1 MSYSYNRLYETQ
13 FRGNNV
19 IPATYGNV
27 SVYTTG
33 KADIGSIT
41 TTNLAIGKNNTAN
54 ALDVNGNVVIS
65 GNTKTNVLTVGKD
78 LSDPYYS
85 VDVSGNSNFSGQ
97 SFEFFKEKNGVLHG
111 FSSYVEPSTPS
122 FFGTY
127 HQQYSLDVDMNQ
139 LSSNFIVKAQTP
151 TDLKT
156 YINLNYNQGNVNV
169 EPVLQ
174 LYRPIV
180 LEAPSSDLSI
190 VNKAYIDT
198 NTMTNSS
205 NQTITGQKTF
215 SQPFQNQTLTNP
227 FMRDF
232 SNNGFTVPAGAG
244 ARITMLGT
252 VGAYNIGYSN
262 WTFVSGASA
271 TRTNTVQWWYGS
283 GTTLEWTQ
291 TQIVGAPP
299 TANSGAFSGN
309 YALAFTTNAPTQSF
323 YTQMGVVLP
332 AGYYTMTFYSYFG
345 SSPYGGGYIGS
356 TSAFVNISVDKSPD
370 TLNYSDPETRA
381 NSAWKLRTFN
391 FQVVGAGF
399 ATYIR
404 WTPNETQSA
413 LYTFRWAIA
422 GISIRKNNGNFFT
435 DASGTTMVGGNY
447 SFLENPVLNNP
458 IAQNSITCQGTPQ
471 FSLKTGASNL
481 VLNSAFNTSNNN
493 VNNVGIGWGLLSN
506 SLMTNNTIVGA
517 YSGGRST
524 SLNECNIYG
533 YRVSAMNRDTAIGSY
548 IRCNDVSF
556 NYNGW
561 NTVIGSFIGIEN
573 SDTRQASTGVAWRCV
588 AIGSEQYTSYNGF
601 GKNPRSPAECISIGY
616 RSQHK
621 SWDNWNV
628 SIGNYSLYNINGNNG
643 EDDGLGYRHY
653 TQYNVALGHEAGTF
667 GNNYSY
673 NTFIGARADASLN
686 DCSFN
691 TAIGYNAK
699 ANAFR
704 YCSAFGSGVVNTVAD
719 SIRLGRPADTTQI
732 DGSLNVLK
740 GVNITG
746 NLVVSGSTTFTSL
759 PTCSATVSSANQ
771 LTNKSYVDAAIAGSV
786 PTGVALTA
794 SANTFTAQ
802 NIFNGFAPQTD
813 TDPSVANDLTRK
825 SWIDTQLAGKQATG
839 SYAVLGSANTFTQQ
853 NVFNSFCPQTSVAPT
868 GTNDLVRKA
877 YVDGTFVNIGSS
889 QTITGAKTFQG
900 GITATATQTI
910 TFGTNTITAG
920 AVRVG
925 TTPYGFAGGIVFP
938 QADTNR
944 KLVLYPVNNNGIQNY
959 TIGASNTVGEMIFL
973 VPDNTKSFKFE
984 YGTSATTKSTIMTV
998 INSGSKMY
1006 STLAFNDGTKDNT
1019 LIKTADGNSNGGI
1032 TLFNN
1037 AQFNMYS
1044 GTTTAS
1050 APFFTMDNISGGMS
1064 YYGTSANYYNTDW
1077 YIKNALGITHGHWS
1091 TVSLDLSGCLLQ
1103 VEQMNVAHANTG
1115 GITGGITL
1123 SKPFNQYYAVEATG
1137 TAFTITL
1144 PEITSKEMGKEIVF
1158 RKVKQTGTLV
1168 SITFAGNGT
1177 QKVYGT
1183 QLTGANTNALMTS
1196 SVYIVRLVA
1205 LLDATTGG
1213 GVYGWFQV

>member
-1 MSYSYNRLYETQ
+1 
-13 FRGNNV
+13 
-19 IPATYGNV
+19 
-27 SVYTTG
+27 
-33 KADIGSIT
+33 
-41 TTNLAIGKNNTAN
+41 
-54 ALDVNGNVVIS
+54 
-65 GNTKTNVLTVGKD
+65 
-78 LSDPYYS
+78 
-85 VDVSGNSNFSGQ
+85 
-97 SFEFFKEKNGVLHG
+97 
-111 FSSYVEPSTPS
+111 
-122 FFGTY
+122 
-127 HQQYSLDVDMNQ
+127 
-139 LSSNFIVKAQTP
+139 
-151 TDLKT
+151 
-156 YINLNYNQGNVNV
+156 
-169 EPVLQ
+169 
-174 LYRPIV
+174 
-180 LEAPSSDLSI
+180 
-190 VNKAYIDT
+190 
-198 NTMTNSS
+198 
-205 NQTITGQKTF
+205 
-215 SQPFQNQTLTNP
+215 
-227 FMRDF
+227 
-232 SNNGFTVPAGAG
+232 
-244 ARITMLGT
+244 
-252 VGAYNIGYSN
+252 
-262 WTFVSGASA
+262 
-271 TRTNTVQWWYGS
+271 
-283 GTTLEWTQ
+283 
-291 TQIVGAPP
+291 
-299 TANSGAFSGN
+299 
-309 YALAFTTNAPTQSF
+309 
-323 YTQMGVVLP
+323 MGVVLP

-839 SYAVLGSANTFTQQ
+839 SYAVLGSANTFTAQNIFNGFAPQTDTDPSGTNDLTRKSWIDTQLAGKQATGSYAVLGSANTFTQQNIFNGFAPQTNTDPSVNNDLTRKSWVDTQLAGKQATGSYAVLGSSNTFTAQNIFNGFAPQTDTDPSVANDLTRKSWIDTQLAGKQATGSYAVLGSANTFTQQ